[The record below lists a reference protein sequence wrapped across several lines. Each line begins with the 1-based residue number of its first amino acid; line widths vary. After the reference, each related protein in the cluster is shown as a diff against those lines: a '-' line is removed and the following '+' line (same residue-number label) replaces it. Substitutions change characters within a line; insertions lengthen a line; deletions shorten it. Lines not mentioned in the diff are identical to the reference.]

1 MRVELNLSQAYAT
14 AADRTG
20 KDNSEVSR
28 NVRQVAAM
36 FGLGLDQDRLMKV
49 VPATKLV
56 LQSGQVVFVT
66 GPSGGGKST
75 ILRLIRQA
83 LAEHAEV
90 RVVNVDELPPL
101 AEGPLVD
108 AFAGLE
114 LKQVTRLLGHAG
126 LADAFVMLRNVAQ
139 LSDGQR
145 WRARLAQ
152 AMAMATEGHGPYVDG
167 PGASGQRRDAET
179 KLVVIL
185 ADEFAATLDR
195 VTAQTL
201 ARGVRRWVR
210 DFAGDAGVC
219 FVIATTHDDLL
230 EPLEPDV
237 LIEKHLGER
246 LEIAYRETQV

>member
-14 AADRTG
+14 AAERSG
-20 KDNSEVSR
+20 KENTEVSP
-28 NVRQVAAM
+28 NVRSVAAM

-75 ILRLIRQA
+75 ILRLIRQG
-83 LAEHAEV
+83 LAERAEV
-90 RVVNVDELPPL
+90 RVVNMDELPPL
-101 AEGPLVD
+101 AQGPLVD

-114 LKQVTRLLGHAG
+114 LKEVLRLLGHAG

-152 AMAMATEGHGPYVDG
+152 ALAAATDGRRPMVDG
-167 PGASGQRRDAET
+167 RGEGRKKPDAGVE
-179 KLVVIL
+179 LIVIL

-195 VTAQTL
+195 VTARTL